1 MAKPSQSGGKIR
13 TLRAKRIDELMA
25 REQGPSMDGL
35 ERDAWLNR
43 CREYCRAIK
52 YLGEPLVWDERPM
65 RSGTLQ
71 AKSVLLDSDHV
82 AIPHLTFQG
91 EYQQATFGSV
101 FRCKV
106 MHSDA
111 GRTLK
116 VFMLEVYP
124 NHKLSHR
131 EPGLEIFGPHV
142 HLGDER
148 VGTAIAKPSRCSI
161 DANALKR
168 WIRRFQR
175 HSRILDDNEARI
187 IPPFEDSLF

>member
-1 MAKPSQSGGKIR
+1 
-13 TLRAKRIDELMA
+13 MA
-25 REQGPSMDGL
+25 REQGKGNTMEALDR
-35 ERDAWLNR
+35 EAWLNQ

-52 YLGEPLVWDERPM
+52 YLGEPLAWDEKPTH
-65 RSGTLQ
+65 SGTLQ
-71 AKSVLLDSDHV
+71 AKSLLLDGDHV
-82 AIPHLTFQG
+82 AIPRLTFQG
-91 EYQQATFGSV
+91 EYQEATFGSV

-131 EPGLEIFGPHV
+131 EPGLEIFGSHL

-148 VGTAIAKPSRCSI
+148 VGTAIAKPSKCSL
-161 DANALKR
+161 DPSTLKR
-168 WIRRFQR
+168 WIKRFQR
-175 HSRILDDNEARI
+175 HSRILDDNEACI